1 MHAWGSWRRS
11 RDEPGYVRLLLEEP
25 PSEGGLEDAMT
36 VPTRFDSFLGWGT
49 PEKQV
54 RAHRR
59 ALTAGIAAS
68 AALHVL
74 VVVLYSVVM
83 TQWNP
88 PETVLGVD
96 SRSRTV
102 SEMRVVRVVEIELP
116 DLTAEPPEELPEP
129 TEEPSVELSDAGPP
143 PLSDLVELSAPP
155 PEGRRAS
162 EVLRVLSSDTRLWR
176 PAMPEAFELSDAEFM
191 ELRLAG
197 RLEEWADSVALVVE
211 AELAL
216 TDWRTDDGRWGVTPG
231 QLHLGGITI
240 PLPFYF
246 GGNSWQRDRATRRA
260 WEDQTILNG
269 VNTQDRRSSW
279 DDRAEAIRRRR
290 DRDRDGNVEVADT
303 TRGSGG

>member
-1 MHAWGSWRRS
+1 
-11 RDEPGYVRLLLEEP
+11 
-25 PSEGGLEDAMT
+25 MT
-36 VPTRFDSFLGWGT
+36 VPIRSDSSLRWGT

-54 RAHRR
+54 TAHRR
-59 ALTAGIAAS
+59 ALTVGIAAS
-68 AALHVL
+68 AALHILIVL
-74 VVVLYSVVM
+74 LYSVVM

-96 SRSRTV
+96 SRS
-102 SEMRVVRVVEIELP
+102 SISSDMRVVRVVEIELS

-129 TEEPSVELSDAGPP
+129 TEEPSIELPDAGPP
-143 PLSDLVELSAPP
+143 VGSDIVELSEPP
-155 PEGRRAS
+155 PGSRRAS
-162 EVLRVLSSDTRLWR
+162 EVLRVRSSDSRLWR

-197 RLEEWADSVALVVE
+197 RLEEWADSVALAVE

-246 GGNSWQRDRATRRA
+246 GGNSWQRDRSTRRA

-269 VNTQDRRSSW
+269 VNTQDVRSSW
-279 DDRAEAIRRRR
+279 SDRAEAIRRRR
-290 DRDRDGNVEVADT
+290 DRDRDGNVEAADST
-303 TRGSGG
+303 GGSGR